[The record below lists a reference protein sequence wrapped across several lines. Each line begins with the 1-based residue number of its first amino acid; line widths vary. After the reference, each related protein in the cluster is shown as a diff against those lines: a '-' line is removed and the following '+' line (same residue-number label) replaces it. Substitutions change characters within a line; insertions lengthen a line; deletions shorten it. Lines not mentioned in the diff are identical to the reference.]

1 MGGQSDFLH
10 DFLVGGVAATISKT
24 SVAPIERVKLLLQV
38 QDSSR
43 NISARKYKGIGDCF
57 VRIHREQGTLS
68 FWRGNSANILRYFP
82 AQALNF
88 ALKDKY
94 KQIFF
99 KGVDKNKDF
108 GKYFLSNMVSGGA
121 AGLTSIT
128 FVYPLD
134 FARTRLGADVGKS
147 LPDRE
152 FKGVAHCLKKIYRSD
167 GVRGLY
173 RGYFCSLWAIFIYRA
188 IYFGIFDTSKA
199 MISKNSGIFTT
210 WCIAQS
216 VTTLAGVITYPLDTV
231 RRRMMMQAGLP
242 AHEMIYT
249 STTHCVNKVVQTE
262 GFRGFYKGLTSNLIR
277 GIGAALVLVI
287 YDEIKKVTPQIST
300 A

>member
-1 MGGQSDFLH
+1 MLFSVDLFPHDAPTVSSASTASKVRFRSSASTCYFLLIF
-10 DFLVGGVAATISKT
+10 FLRNRRLFRAHPPRARHALVLAWQHVIFC
-24 SVAPIERVKLLLQV
+24 
-38 QDSSR
+38 SSF
-43 NISARKYKGIGDCF
+43 SSGIGDCF

-134 FARTRLGADVGKS
+134 FARTR
-147 LPDRE
+147 
-152 FKGVAHCLKKIYRSD
+152 
-167 GVRGLY
+167 
-173 RGYFCSLWAIFIYRA
+173 
-188 IYFGIFDTSKA
+188 
-199 MISKNSGIFTT
+199 
-210 WCIAQS
+210 
-216 VTTLAGVITYPLDTV
+216 
-231 RRRMMMQAGLP
+231 
-242 AHEMIYT
+242 
-249 STTHCVNKVVQTE
+249 
-262 GFRGFYKGLTSNLIR
+262 
-277 GIGAALVLVI
+277 
-287 YDEIKKVTPQIST
+287 
-300 A
+300 

>member
-1 MGGQSDFLH
+1 MGGQSDFVH
-10 DFLVGGVAATISKT
+10 DFVVGGIAATISKT
-24 SVAPIERVKLLLQV
+24 TVAPIERVKILLQI
-38 QDSSR
+38 QDSSK
-43 NISARKYKGIGDCF
+43 NIAARRYRGIGDCF
-57 VRIHREQGTLS
+57 VRIHKEQGTLS

-99 KGVDKNKDF
+99 QGVDKNKEF
-108 GKYFLSNMVSGGA
+108 GKYFLSNMLSGGA

-147 LPDRE
+147 PAERE
-152 FKGVAHCLKKIYRSD
+152 FKGVTHCIKKIFATD

-173 RGYFCSLWAIFIYRA
+173 RGYVCSLWAIFIYRA

-199 MISKNSGIFTT
+199 MRSHNSGIFTT

-216 VTTLAGVITYPLDTV
+216 VTTLAGVVTYPLDTV

-242 AHEMIYT
+242 RQEVMYS
-249 STTHCVNKVVQTE
+249 STGHCITKVIQLE
-262 GFRGFYKGLTSNLIR
+262 GYRGFFKGLTSNLIR
-277 GIGAALVLVI
+277 GIGAALVLVL
-287 YDEIKKVTPQIST
+287 YDEIKKVTPQMST